1 MHSKWYGVLSYFQKN
16 LPYWKSSKYYL
27 WTKFTIASG
36 VVGIGIVSLAV
47 PVYASDLQAHPAK
60 LPWIHNGIIS
70 SYDHASMRRGYQV
83 YKEVCSACH
92 SLKYMSY
99 RHLVNTVLTEDEA
112 KADAAEHMY
121 PDGPD
126 DNGNMFERP
135 GRLTDVLPSPY
146 PNKEAARAANN
157 GAEPPDLTYI
167 VKARE
172 GNENYIFHL
181 LTGYMDPPPGRIVS
195 DGQYY
200 NPYFPGG
207 GIGMARVLYD
217 DLIEYADG
225 TPATT
230 SQMAKDVVTFL
241 CWTSD
246 RTHDERKRVLLKA
259 IVITSVVLVIMGIYK
274 RKHWSDIKTRKII
287 YKNRPVPK
295 DV

>member
-1 MHSKWYGVLSYFQKN
+1 MHRKWYEVVNYFQKN
-16 LPYWKSSKYYL
+16 LSCWKSSKYYRL
-27 WTKFTIASG
+27 TKWTLAGGAIG
-36 VVGIGIVSLAV
+36 VGIVGIAM

-70 SYDHASMRRGYQV
+70 CYDHAAVRRGYQV

-92 SLKYMSY
+92 SLKYVYY
-99 RHLVNTVLTEDEA
+99 RHLVNEVLTEEEA
-112 KADAAEHMY
+112 KADAAENMY

-126 DNGNMFERP
+126 DKGLMFERP
-135 GRLTDVLPSPY
+135 GRLTDPLPSPY
-146 PNKEAARAANN
+146 PNSEAARAANN
-157 GAEPPDLTYI
+157 GAAPPDLTYI

-172 GNENYIFHL
+172 GYEDYIFHL
-181 LTGYMDPPPGRIVS
+181 LTGYMDPPPGRTVPE
-195 DGQYY
+195 GQYY

-207 GIGMARVLYD
+207 GISMARVLYD

-246 RTHDERKRVLLKA
+246 RNHDGRKRVLFKTV
-259 IVITSVVLVIMGIYK
+259 IVLGTFAVILGAYK
-274 RKHWSDIKTRKII
+274 RKRWSDIKTRKVI
-287 YKNRPVPK
+287 YKNRPIPK